1 MTLATVLM
9 NEHQQKYLRQE
20 KCTFNYYRES
30 DNMDGFLFNV
40 FWKTQMR
47 KTFGEQVSLLW
58 YSTIKRPFNNYNT
71 LVCF

>member
-1 MTLATVLM
+1 M

-47 KTFGEQVSLLW
+47 RWEKPLANKFRCCGILQ
-58 YSTIKRPFNNYNT
+58 
-71 LVCF
+71 